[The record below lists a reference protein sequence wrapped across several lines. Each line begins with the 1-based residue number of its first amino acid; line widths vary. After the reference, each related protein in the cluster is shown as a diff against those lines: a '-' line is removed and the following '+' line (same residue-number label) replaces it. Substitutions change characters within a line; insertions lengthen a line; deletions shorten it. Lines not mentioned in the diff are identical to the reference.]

1 METTRQIAD
10 EVLKVLSADYEYVDI
25 KTLKTAHVHMATVQE
40 VPERKQIGGIWIE
53 TGRMVLR
60 ATLYFVDGTYTR
72 TKSKHIF
79 AAIARIGAEPIPIG
93 NGFATFLNKDVNF
106 VYVPTK
112 YANGK
117 TYDVISMEEV
127 AE

>member
-1 METTRQIAD
+1 MEANQQIAG
-10 EVLKVLSADYEYVDI
+10 EVLKVLIEDYEYVDI
-25 KTLKTAHVHMATVQE
+25 KTLKTAHVHMATIQE

-53 TGRMVLR
+53 TGRMVQR

-72 TKSKHIF
+72 TKSKHIL
-79 AAIARIGAEPIPIG
+79 AAIARIAKDPMPIR
-93 NGFATFLNKDVNF
+93 NGFTTILNKDVVF
-106 VYVPTK
+106 TYVPTK

-117 TYDVISMEEV
+117 IYDVISMEEV